1 MSVSLESIFTDVVA
15 MIAGVESAVTIAD
28 ITLDS
33 DLYQDLGI
41 DSLSRMD
48 LLGEVERHY
57 GITIADDDIPSL
69 DKVGA
74 VVSVVQR
81 AVEGRPA

>member
-1 MSVSLESIFTDVVA
+1 MSVSLESIFTDVAA
-15 MIAGVESAVTIAD
+15 MIADVEGAPTIAD

-33 DLYQDLGI
+33 DIYQDLGI

-48 LLGEVERHY
+48 LLGEVELRY
-57 GITIADDDIPSL
+57 GITIADEEIPSL

-74 VVSVVQR
+74 VVSAVQR
-81 AVEGRPA
+81 AVKSRSA

>member
-15 MIAGVESAVTIAD
+15 MIAGVEVTIAD